1 MNSDTAGHRAEGLAR
16 VFRAP
21 GRINI
26 IGEHTDYCEGLAMP
40 AAIDRWCQVTAAP
53 NGARRIR
60 ATSAGFGRSVEIDL
74 DALAPRGGWADYVA
88 GVAFILA
95 RAGVPLVG
103 ADLAI
108 QSDVPVGAGV
118 GSSAALEVAV
128 ARALLALAAVEA
140 DGRQVALWARAA
152 ENEFVG
158 VPCGIMDQF
167 TSASGVAGAA
177 LVLDCR
183 TLEATPAPLPA
194 GAAFLLI
201 DSLSPHAHVQG
212 EYQARRRD
220 CEEAASRLGVA
231 SLREVGEA
239 DLAGA
244 LTELPPRL
252 AKRRRHVMSENARVR
267 AAAAALA
274 AGDLADLGRLINQSH
289 ASLADDMEVS
299 TPRLDRLAAIARAAP
314 GVFGA
319 RMMGGGFGGC
329 VIALVDLEMARGAMA
344 RIVAEFGAVAGG
356 APDAFICRAVAGA
369 AEVGR

>member
-1 MNSDTAGHRAEGLAR
+1 M
-16 VFRAP
+16 
-21 GRINI
+21 GRLC
-26 IGEHTDYCEGLAMP
+26 G
-40 AAIDRWCQVTAAP
+40 
-53 NGARRIR
+53 
-60 ATSAGFGRSVEIDL
+60 
-74 DALAPRGGWADYVA
+74 
-88 GVAFILA
+88 GVAFVLA

-128 ARALLALAAVEA
+128 ARALLALAGVEA
-140 DGRQVALWARAA
+140 DGRQVALWAQAA

-158 VPCGIMDQF
+158 MPCGIMDQF
-167 TSASGVAGAA
+167 ASANGVAGAA

-201 DSLSPHAHVQG
+201 DSRSPHAHVQG

-220 CEEAASRLGVA
+220 CEEAAGRLGVA
-231 SLREVGEA
+231 TLRDVAEA

-244 LTELPPRL
+244 VSGLPPRL
-252 AKRRRHVMSENARVR
+252 AKRRRHVVSENARVR

-274 AGDLADLGRLINQSH
+274 AGDLAGLGRLINRSH
-289 ASLADDMEVS
+289 ASLAHDMEVS
-299 TPRLDRLAAIARAAP
+299 TPSLDRLAAIARKTP

-319 RMMGGGFGGC
+319 RMTGGGFGGC
-329 VIALVDLEMARGAMA
+329 VIALVDLGGPLTPWRALSRSMARSGGGRTPSFAARSPARRRLADDQGASA
-344 RIVAEFGAVAGG
+344 
-356 APDAFICRAVAGA
+356 
-369 AEVGR
+369 